1 MKKHLTAFILF
12 GLSTSLFAIECPL
25 DYFKKL
31 KKIKCPESV
40 IKESTKEQKDLLASF
55 KIEIQSLKEIKV
67 VYEDVLKKL
76 HDTDNLDNFINKQ
89 SFEDFTNTQ
98 ISEKLLTA
106 KVLKK
111 ETEYNKYLEKV
122 DINNPLWCTVVD
134 ELEEENK

>member
-1 MKKHLTAFILF
+1 L
-12 GLSTSLFAIECPL
+12 
-25 DYFKKL
+25 
-31 KKIKCPESV
+31 V
-40 IKESTKEQKDLLASF
+40 SF

-134 ELEEENK
+134 ELEEEKK